1 MSDQLRALEWLYR
14 QRDAFN
20 LAAVNMSIGSGYKD
34 RHCDLDS
41 PLTEIIDRLKFR
53 GILTV
58 IAAGN
63 SRFFDGVGEPGCIS
77 SAITV
82 AAMDKS
88 GALDVSYSN
97 VSPLVDLAA
106 PGTAILSA
114 IQGSRYA
121 EMSGTSM
128 AAPHVAGAIALLRA
142 RYPDLSAL
150 QIESILKRQD
160 RTVSDPRTRTTLF
173 QLDLADEVTTPSVL
187 TLPPAGGLPQPI
199 EKTGLLPNTET
210 NFIIRTEGEDST
222 VANSLN
228 QLCLGNECTV
238 KRIGEGTFSL
248 EIPAESPGGV
258 PSTTSFDR
266 KNLEEMLGSEKVK
279 VFQNKLFS
287 PSSIN

>member
-1 MSDQLRALEWLYR
+1 
-14 QRDAFN
+14 
-20 LAAVNMSIGSGYKD
+20 
-34 RHCDLDS
+34 
-41 PLTEIIDRLKFR
+41 
-53 GILTV
+53 
-58 IAAGN
+58 
-63 SRFFDGVGEPGCIS
+63 
-77 SAITV
+77 
-82 AAMDKS
+82 
-88 GALDVSYSN
+88 
-97 VSPLVDLAA
+97 
-106 PGTAILSA
+106 TAILSA